1 MDTLQN
7 LLDMDIGLFI
17 LSLFIIAVALKE
29 FIDLLVYFKK
39 KFGIKTTVQT
49 DKEKLESRISSLERH
64 DNWQYKEI

>member
-29 FIDLLVYFKK
+29 FIDLLVYYKK
-39 KFGIKTTVQT
+39 KFGIKTTVKT
-49 DKEKLESRISSLERH
+49 DK
-64 DNWQYKEI
+64 